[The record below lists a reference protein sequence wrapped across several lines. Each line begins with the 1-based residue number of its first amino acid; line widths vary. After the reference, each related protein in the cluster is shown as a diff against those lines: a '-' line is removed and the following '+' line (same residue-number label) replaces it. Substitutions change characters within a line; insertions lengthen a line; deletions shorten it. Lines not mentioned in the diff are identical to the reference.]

1 VESGSER
8 CVSLEALSN
17 AAVSLLSSDDFPILR
32 VMAQSSTVTS
42 LRPVSAG
49 SRAAPL
55 AQLGREAFDLLVIG
69 GGVAGACAA
78 WDASMRGL
86 TVALIERADFGSGTS
101 AHPLKVLHG
110 GIRYLQHL
118 DIPRLRESCAER
130 TAFLRIAP
138 HLTRPLP
145 FALPT
150 FGHGVRGKFPLRAAF
165 QLLKLFTSGRNDGI
179 ENRAQHIPAPF
190 VMSRREF
197 LERFPAFDEAGLTGA
212 GVFYDGQML
221 SPARIV
227 YSIVRSAQDAGAIV
241 LNYCAAERLLIRN
254 QQVEG
259 VAARDEL
266 SGATLDIRAKVVLNL
281 TGPFAPT
288 WHQRAQGG
296 KPINVPLSRDMAIV
310 VKRSL
315 LSDMGLGIQTRYK
328 DPDAWLSRG
337 NRHLFMAPWRTHTLI
352 GVNSKVY
359 EGDPYKLAVTEA
371 EIQGFVDEI
380 REAAPGLGLTRS
392 DVAVVNAG
400 LLPFGENQPGQKDLS
415 FGKRSVLIDH
425 AAREGLSGL
434 ITGMTVRWTMGR
446 LLGEKA
452 IDLACEKLQ
461 TAARPSQ
468 TATTAV
474 HGGDISDRD
483 RLLRSIRAQAGPQLP
498 EESIVRLADSFGTL
512 SAEVMKLPDGV
523 NLLCDG
529 RTLIAEV
536 RHAARNE
543 MSVTLADIVLRRLDL
558 GAGCEMSDKLLG
570 ECANVAGEELGW
582 DAGRRRVE
590 IERVKAS
597 YPFASPA
604 SQECHGAS

>member
-1 VESGSER
+1 MM
-8 CVSLEALSN
+8 
-17 AAVSLLSSDDFPILR
+17 P
-32 VMAQSSTVTS
+32 QYSTVTTH
-42 LRPVSAG
+42 RPKSVG

-55 AQLGREAFDLLVIG
+55 AQLGRETFDIVIIG
-69 GGVAGACAA
+69 GGIAGACAA
-78 WDASMRGL
+78 WDASLRGL
-86 TVALIERADFGSGTS
+86 TVALIERADFGGGAS
-101 AHPLKVLHG
+101 AQSLKVLHG

-150 FGHGVRGKFPLRAAF
+150 FGHGLRGKFPLFAAF
-165 QLLKLFTSGRNDGI
+165 QLLNVFTRGRNDGI
-179 ENRAQHIPAPF
+179 EDRAQHIPAPF
-190 VMSRREF
+190 VMSRGEF
-197 LERFPAFDEAGLTGA
+197 VRRFPAFDEAGLTGA

-221 SPARIV
+221 NPARIV
-227 YSIVRSAQDAGAIV
+227 YAIVRSAQDAGATV
-241 LNYCAAERLLIRN
+241 LNYCSAERLLIRT
-254 QQVEG
+254 QRVEG
-259 VAARDEL
+259 VVARDEL
-266 SGATLDIRAKVVLNL
+266 SGATLDIRAKMVLNL

-288 WHQRAQGG
+288 LHQRAQGG
-296 KPINVPLSRDMAIV
+296 SPINIPLSRDMAV
-310 VKRSL
+310 VIKRKL
-315 LSDMGLGIQTRYK
+315 LPDMGLGIQTRYK

-337 NRHLFMAPWRTHTLI
+337 NRHLFMAPWRNHTLI

-359 EGDPYKLAVTEA
+359 HGDPYKLAVSEA

-380 REAAPGLGLTRS
+380 REAAPGLSVTRD

-400 LLPFGENQPGQKDLS
+400 LLPFGENEPGQTHLS

-425 AAREGLSGL
+425 ATREGLSGL

-461 TAARPSQ
+461 IAGRSSQ

-474 HGGDISDRD
+474 HGGDFSDRD
-483 RLLRSIRAQAGPQLP
+483 QLLRSIRAQAGPQLP
-498 EESIVRLADSFGTL
+498 EESLIHLADSFGARSSEL
-512 SAEVMKLPDGV
+512 LKQADGV
-523 NLLCDG
+523 AMLCDG
-529 RTLIAEV
+529 KTLTVEV

-558 GAGCEMSDKLLG
+558 GTGCEMDDNLLS
-570 ECANVAGEELGW
+570 ECANIAGEELGW
-582 DAGRRRVE
+582 DVERRHME
-590 IERVKAS
+590 INRVKGS
-597 YPFASPA
+597 YPFANPA
-604 SQECHGAS
+604 SQECQGAS